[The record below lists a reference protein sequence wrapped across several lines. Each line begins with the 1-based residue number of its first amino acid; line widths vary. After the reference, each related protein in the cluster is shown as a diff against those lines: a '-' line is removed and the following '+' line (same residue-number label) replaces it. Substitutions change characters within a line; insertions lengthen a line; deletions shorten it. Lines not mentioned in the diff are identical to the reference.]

1 MPSNSWAPPRDVDVA
16 SLAPLLEP
24 FVLNGLELPNRLVQS
39 AMYTRYATSE
49 GEVSPRHLAYVRAR
63 ARGGA
68 GLITIENTCID
79 WEFGRGSGAP
89 IGIHDDRMIP
99 GLADLVEVVHREGAL
114 IACQLYHAGRQSDHR
129 ARHVRA
135 GVQTGQP
142 AGLSASDVVST
153 AIGDAPRPMTV
164 PEIHDMVEKFAAAA
178 LRALAAGF
186 DVIEVHAV
194 HGYLLTQFFSPQ
206 SNHRTDDY
214 GGSLE
219 NRARFTREVVRRV
232 RGVVGPDYPLIC
244 RFSMDERVPG
254 AASAEDNLQ
263 LAVWLAED
271 GIDAFHVSAG
281 TYESREWIY
290 TPAGVAPGSLVPL
303 ATAVRRAT
311 GRPVVGISRLG
322 SDLPAAAAM
331 VERGELDLV
340 AMGRTQLAD
349 PETVNKSVAG
359 RGADVRPCI
368 ACAECAREF
377 LAKGKRVQCVV
388 NPELGHEFMEPLRRT
403 RRPRRVVVVGGG
415 PAGLEAARAAAT
427 RGHDVVLLEAN
438 EHLGGQVR
446 LGTVAPAFHAGELSA
461 LLDWWTRQLDV
472 LGVDVRMGQHADA
485 DLVDGLDADQLLVA
499 TGADWVADEY
509 WAGWAP
515 GAPSSHAALTGEA
528 QLGESVAVFGGTE
541 VGLNAALA
549 LAEGGR
555 RVTLVERGSVIAPE
569 VSDLMRNHVLRTAAA
584 AGVTLLVSAT
594 PQGRL
599 GNGGLDVEVDG
610 TRVSVT
616 YDDAVVSQ
624 RPCAPDAKPWGR
636 VAPGLPGGWPADGGA
651 GPAAPPP
658 LGGGRRIGTVRT
670 PTGRLYRATQ
680 DGFWATYDD

>member
-1 MPSNSWAPPRDVDVA
+1 MPSD
-16 SLAPLLEP
+16 LLTSAAVGSELDALRQP

-49 GEVSPRHLAYVRAR
+49 GEVSPRHLAYLRAR

-79 WEFGRGSGAP
+79 WEYGRGSGAP

-114 IACQLYHAGRQSDHR
+114 VACQLYHAGRQSDHR
-129 ARHVRA
+129 ARYVRA

-142 AGLSASDVVST
+142 PGLSASDVMSA
-153 AIGDAPRPMTV
+153 AIGDPPRAMTV
-164 PEIHDMVEKFAAAA
+164 PEIHDMVEKFAAGA
-178 LRALAAGF
+178 LRAVAAGF

-206 SNHRTDDY
+206 TNHRTDDY

-219 NRARFTREVVRRV
+219 NRARFPREVVRRI
-232 RGVVGPDYPLIC
+232 REVVGPDYPLLC

-254 AASAEDNLQ
+254 AASSDDNLQ
-263 LAVWLAED
+263 LAKWFAED

-322 SDLPAAAAM
+322 SDLTAAAGM
-331 VERGELDLV
+331 VARGELDLV

-349 PETVNKSVAG
+349 PDTVTKTLSG
-359 RGADVRPCI
+359 RAADVRPCI

-388 NPELGHEFMEPLRRT
+388 NPELGNEFMDPLRPTRCPRT
-403 RRPRRVVVVGGG
+403 VVVVGGG
-415 PAGLEAARAAAT
+415 PAGLEAARSAAT
-427 RGHDVVLLEAN
+427 RGHRVVLLEAAAA
-438 EHLGGQVR
+438 LGGRLR
-446 LGTVAPAFHAGELSA
+446 LGASAPAFHAAELSA
-461 LLDWWTRQLDV
+461 LLAWWTHQLST
-472 LGVDVRMGQHADA
+472 LGVEVRLGQRATPELID
-485 DLVDGLDADQLLVA
+485 DLAADQLLIA
-499 TGADWVADEY
+499 TGADWQAHDD
-509 WAGWAP
+509 WAALAP
-515 GAPSSHAALTGEA
+515 GATTADSALSGDA
-528 QLGESVAVFGGTE
+528 GLPGSVVVLGGNET
-541 VGLNAALA
+541 GLNAALA
-549 LAEGGR
+549 LAESGR
-555 RVTLVERGSVIAPE
+555 QVTLLEQGAVIAPE
-569 VSDLMRNHVLRTAAA
+569 VSDLMRNHVLRTAQA
-584 AGVTLLVSAT
+584 AGVTLVTGASPVDGHDGELTVDDGGSRRSFALDALVISAT
-594 PQGRL
+594 PGR
-599 GNGGLDVEVDG
+599 
-610 TRVSVT
+610 
-616 YDDAVVSQ
+616 
-624 RPCAPDAKPWGR
+624 PDAKTWVGP
-636 VAPGLPGGWPADGGA
+636 AGLPQRRLGGA
-651 GPAAPPP
+651 RVPD
-658 LGGGRRIGTVRT
+658 
-670 PTGRLYRATQ
+670 GRLYRATQ